1 MAQITHTGNGDVSN
15 TNNLGYSFTFPSLSA
30 AEIQVSVNNV
40 GKTITTDYT
49 IQNFSQSG
57 SSNSYVLFTSTTA
70 RGTGTVRIF
79 RQTDGNNL
87 EHTFQSGSAI
97 KADDLNTSNQQ
108 VLYLAEEAREAVNNL
123 ALGSSGSAVQING
136 SNIANNSIT
145 SDKILDL
152 EVKTSDINNLAV
164 TTGKVADDAITTD
177 KLANSINTTLTSVAG
192 KANTG
197 ANLST
202 FTNDT
207 NYITL
212 AQVPTSFVTGMIL
225 MYTGTTAPTGWA
237 LCDGTN
243 GTPNLRDKFIVGS
256 GSTYSNGDTG
266 GQADAIVPD
275 HTHTTSIDGGHVIP
289 GNGGTS
295 YPYGGAG
302 TYASTIFSMNN
313 PTNGE
318 SVTNKNLPPYYAL
331 CFIVKT

>member
-1 MAQITHTGNGDVSN
+1 MAQVTHTGNGDVSN

-30 AEIQVSVNNV
+30 TEIQVSVNNV

-57 SSNSYVLFTSTTA
+57 SSNAYVLFTSAAA

-177 KLANSINTTLTSVAG
+177 KLANSINTTIAG

-207 NYITL
+207 NYITA

-243 GTPNLRDKFIVGS
+243 GTPDLRNRFIVGQ
-256 GSTYSNGDTG
+256 GSTYSINSTG
-266 GQADAIVPD
+266 GLHEV
-275 HTHTTSIDGGHVIP
+275 TLTSAQMPSHEHSTNIDGSHVIP
-289 GNGGTS
+289 GNGSSS

-302 TYASTIFSMNN
+302 TYASTVFNMN
-313 PTNGE
+313 PTGGGQPHE
-318 SVTNKNLPPYYAL
+318 NLPPYYAL
-331 CFIVKT
+331 SYIMKL

>member
-1 MAQITHTGNGDVSN
+1 M
-15 TNNLGYSFTFPSLSA
+15 
-30 AEIQVSVNNV
+30 
-40 GKTITTDYT
+40 
-49 IQNFSQSG
+49 
-57 SSNSYVLFTSTTA
+57 SNSYVLFTSTTA